1 MYYNFRVV
9 FTFLI
14 SFFLFSCGSD
24 SVPVSPTRTG
34 EGLATYSPVSFHLQ
48 TIEGSF
54 EIRLAEV
61 EAPNDE
67 AARRRT
73 RAALAALLEEAGA
86 NLELIE
92 TGTGEDRYG
101 RHVGHAEF
109 DREAGRVWIQ
119 GELVSAGWLMAAGRA
134 DSRARIGRLL
144 ELEERAR
151 AMRSGLWASGEL
163 VVRDPDPNGLAQHLD
178 SYQIVRGRVIDTG
191 AARNGRVYLNFGL
204 DWRTDFT
211 VSISPAHLERFQ
223 EAGLDPMALA
233 GHEVRVRGWLYR
245 ENGPMIALD
254 HPEAIEQ
261 FD

>member
-109 DREAGRVWIQ
+109 DRE
-119 GELVSAGWLMAAGRA
+119 AGRA

-261 FD
+261 LD